1 MLGLDVICMRI
12 HFFFFIYITFHI
24 VNLLIWPAP
33 GTGKLYKH
41 PQVMKVV
48 CHLLVKSSLGAFPG
62 TELERKHLLKSSCP
76 VGQRLPGLFGLPEG
90 AWLVGLVSGCA
101 FLKVL
106 T

>member
-1 MLGLDVICMRI
+1 
-12 HFFFFIYITFHI
+12 
-24 VNLLIWPAP
+24 
-33 GTGKLYKH
+33 
-41 PQVMKVV
+41 MKVV